1 MGNCSSNEIIRIA
14 DTSHAMKKNPN
25 PYNLGIDTSPK
36 LFHSTGV
43 KNEVKPK
50 SFSMDNANAPTL
62 QTMTFTM
69 NGIKLSYL
77 LNQFVKDCGERRAL
91 RKRTT
96 ANVCKKYIKPKT
108 KRYGLSYCDMILE
121 KAKSDCKL
129 DGVVGTATVFISHA
143 WQENFLDVLEAL
155 GDQFKDEPNKIVW
168 FDIFSYNQQD
178 TVNLSNE
185 WYASTFM
192 DAIKEIGNTVL
203 IMPSWNACIP
213 LQRAWCYYEL
223 YCTAISKAKFEVAM
237 SNLEKRSFIEK
248 CKNDPKEVIIE
259 MLCMVNTADSKAS
272 KPEEEELIHEFMGD
286 KVGFVKADSTVFG
299 TLRDWVLEVGLEEMN
314 AVDKFSPDEVKLNNL
329 VGILYQHK
337 GEYEKAEILLKDCFL
352 KNETTLGCDHLVT
365 LTSMNNLA
373 EIYDRQGK
381 DDEAER
387 LWNDCLSKCQLV
399 LGLYQPITLIS
410 FYNLSELYRRRGHYE
425 KAEELFNAKAEPF
438 RRQSSSNP
446 IPDFGWLIFKMNFV
460 PFRAH
465 HSESDSERDEFLGT
479 NKSAPLECLKRFA
492 QQFDFAEEYDKAET
506 LYKHCFWY
514 SEMVFGLDNPTT
526 LEIMCGLAN
535 LYHSE
540 KKYIKAEQFHMSCL
554 SKRKT
559 VLGPDH
565 PATFNS
571 VNDLAETYQ
580 AQYKY
585 DKAKHAFKDCLA
597 KRELILGPDHPDTL
611 KSLRNLA
618 RLYQRY
624 GKIDKAEKLYK
635 ECLSKCDTV
644 LGHDHYETWSC
655 SFELSILCLSQMRF
669 CKAKALERKYP
680 DYRLDYSESSQFEV

>member
-1 MGNCSSNEIIRIA
+1 
-14 DTSHAMKKNPN
+14 
-25 PYNLGIDTSPK
+25 
-36 LFHSTGV
+36 
-43 KNEVKPK
+43 
-50 SFSMDNANAPTL
+50 
-62 QTMTFTM
+62 MTFPT

-77 LNQFVKDCGERRAL
+77 LNQFVKDCGGRHAL

-96 ANVCKKYIKPKT
+96 TNVCKKYIKPKT

-143 WQENFLDVLEAL
+143 WQENFLDFLDAL
-155 GDQFKDEPNKIVW
+155 GDHFKNEPDKIVW
-168 FDIFSYNQQD
+168 FDIFSSNQQD

-185 WYASTFM
+185 WYASTFK
-192 DAIKEIGNTVL
+192 DVIKDMGHAVL
-203 IMPSWNACIP
+203 IVPSWNACIP

-223 YCTAISKAKFEVAM
+223 YCTAVAEAKFEVVM
-237 SNLEKRSFIEK
+237 SNLEKRSFLEK

-259 MLCMVNTADSKAS
+259 MLCMVNIADSKAS
-272 KPEEEELIHEFMGD
+272 KPAHEEAIHAFIRD
-286 KVGFVKADSTVFG
+286 KVGFVKADNAVFG
-299 TLRDWVLEVGLEEMN
+299 MLRDWVLEVGLEEMKEGDN
-314 AVDKFSPDEVKLNNL
+314 YSSDEVKLNNL
-329 VGILYQHK
+329 VGMLYQHQ
-337 GEYEKAEILLKDCFL
+337 GEYEKAEILINDCFL
-352 KNETTLGCDHLVT
+352 KNKTTLGCDHLVT
-365 LTSMNNLA
+365 LNSMNNLA
-373 EIYDRQGK
+373 QIYEMQGK
-381 DDEAER
+381 DGEAER
-387 LWNDCLSKCQLV
+387 LWNDCLSNCELV
-399 LGLYQPITLIS
+399 LSLYHPITLLS
-410 FYNLSELYRRRGHYE
+410 FYNLSELYRRRGYYE

-446 IPDFGWLIFKMNFV
+446 EPDFGCLIFRMNFF

-465 HSESDSERDEFLGT
+465 HSESDWESEEFLGT
-479 NKSAPLECLKRFA
+479 CKSAPLECVKRFA
-492 QQFDFAEEYDKAET
+492 QQFECAEEYDKPET
-506 LYKHCFWY
+506 LYKHCFWH
-514 SEMVFGLDNPTT
+514 SEIVFGLDNPAT
-526 LEIMCGLAN
+526 LEFMCDLAN

-540 KKYIKAEQFHMSCL
+540 KKYVKAEQFHMSCL

-571 VNDLAETYQ
+571 INDLAETYQ
-580 AQYKY
+580 AQHKY
-585 DKAKHAFKDCLA
+585 EKAKYAFKDCLA

-611 KSLRNLA
+611 KSLRNFA

-655 SFELSILCLSQMRF
+655 SFELSILYWSQMRF